1 MNMKQKKIL
10 LIIQAVLWGV
20 TALVLIGSA
29 LSIYGSGLSL
39 RSANP
44 TADIYTVEAIRQRA
58 VFALPVLAVSMATS
72 VILAVLGV
80 RDESADKAAVNVDF
94 GKNTPERG
102 LTGASL
108 KRFRT
113 IMIAA
118 ALICIIIGMLN
129 GSMSDVFIK
138 ASKICTECIGLG

>member
-1 MNMKQKKIL
+1 M
-10 LIIQAVLWGV
+10 
-20 TALVLIGSA
+20 
-29 LSIYGSGLSL
+29 SL

-58 VFALPVLAVSMATS
+58 TFALPVLAVSMATS

-80 RDESADKAAVNVDF
+80 RDESADKAAVNVGF
-94 GKNTPERG
+94 EKNTPERG